1 MNASIPVYTV
11 REDCKLNE
19 IGIDFEIY
27 LLMRILDLQ
36 VSFAFMC
43 LSQRPQWNLPNS
55 HLPEDSY
62 TDGEMLLLIA
72 KRKN

>member
-43 LSQRPQWNLPNS
+43 LSQRPQ
-55 HLPEDSY
+55 
-62 TDGEMLLLIA
+62 
-72 KRKN
+72 